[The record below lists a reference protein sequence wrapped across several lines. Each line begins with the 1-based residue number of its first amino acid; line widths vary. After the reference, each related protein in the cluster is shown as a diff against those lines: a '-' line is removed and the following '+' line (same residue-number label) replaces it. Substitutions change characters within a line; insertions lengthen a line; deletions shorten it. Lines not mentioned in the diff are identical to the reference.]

1 MNIFILHLTLILIGY
16 LFGSFPSGVI
26 ISKTFFGFDIR
37 TKGSGNMGSTNV
49 FRILGKKWG
58 ILVQILDLLKGYIPV
73 LICGYILYLFNFN
86 ELDQNSLMYYKLL
99 IGVSAILGHVFSI
112 FVGFKGG
119 KGINTSVGML
129 LALDPIGILFT
140 FLVFLIILMFTGY
153 VSLGSIIGSMFLV
166 FSIYFRQNILHQNV
180 IGYEVLFVFS
190 VFISLLIIFT
200 HRSNIKRLF
209 TRTESK
215 FENFLLK
222 NLIKKIVK

>member
-26 ISKTFFGFDIR
+26 LSKTFFGFDIR

-140 FLVFLIILMFTGY
+140 FLVFLIILVLTGY

-166 FSIYFRQNILHQNV
+166 FSIYFRENILHQNV

-190 VFISLLIIFT
+190 VFISMLIIFT

>member
-86 ELDQNSLMYYKLL
+86 GLDQNSLMYYKLL

-112 FVGFKGG
+112 FIGFKGG

-140 FLVFLIILMFTGY
+140 FLVFLIILVLTGY

-166 FSIYFRQNILHQNV
+166 FSIYFRENILHQNV

>member
-140 FLVFLIILMFTGY
+140 FLVFLIILVLTGY

-166 FSIYFRQNILHQNV
+166 FSIYFRENILHENV